1 MTPKISATII
11 CKDEARNIEDCLKS
25 VAWCDEVV
33 VVDSGST
40 DGTVELAKKHTPKVI
55 HNPWPGYVAQKNF
68 ALDQATGDWV
78 ISLDADERCTPELKT
93 LLEAELP
100 KADGLAG
107 FEVKRH
113 VKYLGRWI
121 NHGGWY
127 PDWKLRVV
135 RKGKAKWG
143 GVDPH
148 DKLIPEG
155 PVKRLD
161 SEIHHFTYRDFA
173 QHIRTI
179 NHFSD
184 VVSAGY
190 IKEGRKPSIFQA
202 VFHAPW
208 KFFECY
214 VLKLGF
220 LDGFPGFVVAAGS
233 AFYIFARYVKL
244 WESKLPKDAP

>member
-1 MTPKISATII
+1 MKPRISASVI
-11 CKDEARNIEDCLKS
+11 CRNEEHNIEDCLKS
-25 VAWCDEVV
+25 VAWCDEIV

-40 DGTVELAKKHTPKVI
+40 DRTVELARKHTERVSF
-55 HNPWPGYVAQKNF
+55 HEWPGYVAQKNH
-68 ALDQATGDWV
+68 ALDQCGGDWV
-78 ISLDADERCTPELKT
+78 ISLDADERCTPELR
-93 LLEAELP
+93 EAVERELAS
-100 KADGLAG
+100 ADGLAG
-107 FEVKRH
+107 FEVRRH

-127 PDWKLRVV
+127 PDWKLRIV
-135 RKGKAKWG
+135 RKGKARWG

-161 SEIHHFTYRDFA
+161 AEIHHFTYRDFA
-173 QHIRTI
+173 HQIRII

-184 VVSAGY
+184 VVAG
-190 IKEGRKPSIFQA
+190 ELRKAGKGWPVFHA
-202 VFHAPW
+202 LFHAPW

-220 LDGFPGFVVAAGS
+220 LDGFPGFVIAAGS
-233 AFYIFARYVKL
+233 AFYIFSRYVKL
-244 WESKLPKDAP
+244 WELRRGNA